1 MVHQIN
7 LQIMSISGWMSF
19 TFLANCWVG
28 TAGQNQNINDLLE
41 FSQQFGKPAAE
52 WDSGPQFFDSSNYS
66 IVSVMFSEAPGILAI
81 GVHYQ
86 QTNIVS
92 RERISLCISHTHNRN
107 NIGYL
112 KK

>member
-1 MVHQIN
+1 
-7 LQIMSISGWMSF
+7 MSISGWMSF
-19 TFLANCWVG
+19 IFIANCLVG
-28 TAGQNQNINDLLE
+28 TAGQIQNINDPLQFWE
-41 FSQQFGKPAAE
+41 QFGKPAAE